1 MSDENSCRQG
11 GINNILPAF
20 NNDTINEQQIV
31 YYTAPANCQPLNT
44 AQSYVYVQQMPI
56 NQSVN
61 HLSPAR
67 VIMHH
72 ETQQQQQQQ
81 QFFSSNNVTPNMHPS
96 ILHSN
101 TNHQQAVLT
110 TCQPS
115 IMMTEMPTSSLTNP
129 TISSTPI
136 STSIKRGRNDTSG
149 ISEPYTQIRPQ
160 YPQITNMQANMSVS
174 GNTPIKRLR
183 GMNQPVLMSR
193 DNPQQPTTAAC
204 RFATTRY
211 PFSPFSVIFSHE
223 VREKTVIDDLIKN
236 ASEKF
241 NFELRLVAYRRGRAE
256 SNDCRILIFVENSDS
271 FMFLY
276 NHENWPLLLA
286 GSKYTTKKPSI
297 PPQLALVIPSVS
309 LQVDWD
315 EFVQELEDRYPDI
328 AGVIRLKNKAQQP

>member
-241 NFELRLVAYRRGRAE
+241 NFELRLVAYRRGRA
-256 SNDCRILIFVENSDS
+256 
-271 FMFLY
+271 
-276 NHENWPLLLA
+276 
-286 GSKYTTKKPSI
+286 
-297 PPQLALVIPSVS
+297 
-309 LQVDWD
+309 
-315 EFVQELEDRYPDI
+315 
-328 AGVIRLKNKAQQP
+328 